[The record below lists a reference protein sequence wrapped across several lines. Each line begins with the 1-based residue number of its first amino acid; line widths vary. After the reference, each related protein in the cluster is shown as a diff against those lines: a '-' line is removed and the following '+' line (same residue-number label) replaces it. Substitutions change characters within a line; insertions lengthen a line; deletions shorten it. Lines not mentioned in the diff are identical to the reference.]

1 MSLTSTGNGPSA
13 ITEDRA
19 RIAEQE
25 RQLTFPAFDA
35 HTAWA
40 VGSTLRRLALDRGHS
55 IVIDIR
61 RFGSPCEPLF
71 YAALPGTT
79 PDNARWVQRKSNVI
93 ARFHRSSYA
102 VGLYLAESG
111 STISE
116 KYALPEADYATHGG
130 AFPLAVTGAGVLG
143 SITVSGLPQRI
154 DHELVVEAL
163 CLELNHDYA
172 SLKLRSL

>member
-1 MSLTSTGNGPSA
+1 MSLAPSISGPA
-13 ITEDRA
+13 EDRA

-40 VGSTLRRLALDRGHS
+40 LGNTLRRLAVERGHS
-55 IVIDIR
+55 LVIDIR
-61 RFGSPCEPLF
+61 RFGSPAEQLF

-79 PDNARWVQRKSNVI
+79 PDNARWVQRKSNVV

-102 VGLYLAESG
+102 VGLYLTESN
-111 STISE
+111 STLAE
-116 KYALPEADYATHGG
+116 KYALPDADYATHGG
-130 AFPLAVTGAGVLG
+130 AFPLSVTGAGILG
-143 SITVSGLPQRI
+143 SITVSGLPQRT

-163 CLELNHDYA
+163 CLELNRDYA
-172 SLKLRSL
+172 ALKLRSL